1 MVVHYVLF
9 SVPRKVLKDRFDYS
23 NEPDEPQHVDPDLNQ
38 DDLYD
43 EDQFYRE
50 SEAIPPAPKLH
61 RELSKPVSGQVEFPT
76 IEPALSSVNP
86 PQRARDGN
94 HHLEGKFAKSGL

>member
-1 MVVHYVLF
+1 M
-9 SVPRKVLKDRFDYS
+9 LKDRFDYS

-61 RELSKPVSGQVEFPT
+61 RELSKSALGGIGDFPT
-76 IEPALSSVNP
+76 IEPAPSSVNP
-86 PQRARDGN
+86 PQRTREGN
-94 HHLEGKFAKSGL
+94 HHLEGMCTHLYKYILVV

>member
-1 MVVHYVLF
+1 M
-9 SVPRKVLKDRFDYS
+9 LKDLFDYS
-23 NEPDEPQHVDPDLNQ
+23 VEPDEPAHVDPDLNQ

-61 RELSKPVSGQVEFPT
+61 RELSKSVSGMVDYPT
-76 IEPALSSVNP
+76 IEPALSSINP
-86 PQRARDGN
+86 PQRAREGN
-94 HHLEGKFAKSGL
+94 HHLEGMV